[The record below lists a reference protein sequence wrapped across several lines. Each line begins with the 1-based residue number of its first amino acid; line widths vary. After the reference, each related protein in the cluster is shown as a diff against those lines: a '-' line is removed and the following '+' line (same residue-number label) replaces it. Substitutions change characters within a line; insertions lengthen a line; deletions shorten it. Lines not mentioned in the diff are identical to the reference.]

1 MRVRFMHLT
10 KFSDYALRVVLNRA
24 NPMLNLISINDI

>member
-1 MRVRFMHLT
+1 MHLT

-24 NPMLNLISINDI
+24 NPMQNLIAVIGYANWN